1 MKTTAQKVLESSR
14 RRAELDKMPAPTS
27 YICDGCGRELKPG
40 AMADRYAALETL
52 TWRGTCVECWSK
64 AFRERQKNHKC
75 GISNV
80 SLYGVCK
87 ICGTVQPG
95 SPLDKFHE
103 ATRWLDN
110 KDPVYG
116 NYIAIL
122 KQDAHAE
129 MYRRESKQIRNRQIL
144 ADVRSRKIPMNVG
157 VALIL
162 EK

>member
-1 MKTTAQKVLESSR
+1 MKTPAQKVLESSR

-40 AMADRYAALETL
+40 AMANRYAALETL
-52 TWRGTCVECWSK
+52 TWRGTCVECWNK

-103 ATRWLDN
+103 ATREFDDN
-110 KDPVYG
+110 DPAYG
-116 NYIAIL
+116 RYIAIL

-129 MYRRESKQIRNRQIL
+129 MYRRGIEQNRRRRIL
-144 ADVRSRKIPMNVG
+144 MDVRRKKIPLSDAVK
-157 VALIL
+157 LIL
-162 EK
+162 G